1 MLYWR
6 INTYRLLNMVRP
18 VASMQEFSVFSGQ
31 RRAVR
36 HRLPAWRNR
45 LAAAGPLQPA
55 ALLDVLHDRA
65 PAGLPIYRDDPYDP
79 DDENTLATALFEI
92 GNAGVSMKAYR
103 QKQCAFDT
111 FVACATPEPARVS
124 APAALTRN

>member
-18 VASMQEFSVFSGQ
+18 VASMQEFSVFQVSGEPYDIGY
-31 RRAVR
+31 R
-36 HRLPAWRNR
+36 
-45 LAAAGPLQPA
+45 
-55 ALLDVLHDRA
+55 LDVLHDRA
-65 PAGLPIYRDDPYDP
+65 PWGLPIYRDDPHDP

-103 QKQCAFDT
+103 QRQCAFDT

>member
-1 MLYWR
+1 
-6 INTYRLLNMVRP
+6 MVRP
-18 VASMQEFSVFSGQ
+18 VASMQEFSVFQVSGEPYDIGY
-31 RRAVR
+31 
-36 HRLPAWRNR
+36 RLGEIA
-45 LAAAGPLQPA
+45 LAAVGPLQPA

-65 PAGLPIYRDDPYDP
+65 PSGLPIYRDDPHDP

-103 QKQCAFDT
+103 QRQCAFDT

>member
-1 MLYWR
+1 MFFR
-6 INTYRLLNMVRP
+6 SA
-18 VASMQEFSVFSGQ
+18 ASRTTSATGSAKSPG
-31 RRAVR
+31 RGR
-36 HRLPAWRNR
+36 
-45 LAAAGPLQPA
+45 PLQPA

-65 PAGLPIYRDDPYDP
+65 PSGLPIYRDDPHDP

-103 QKQCAFDT
+103 QRQCAFDT

>member
-18 VASMQEFSVFSGQ
+18 VASMQEFSVFQVSGEPYDIGY
-31 RRAVR
+31 
-36 HRLPAWRNR
+36 RLGEIA
-45 LAAAGPLQPA
+45 LAAVGPLQPA

-65 PAGLPIYRDDPYDP
+65 PSGLPIYRDDPHDP

-103 QKQCAFDT
+103 QRQCAFDT